1 MLAISENLK
10 GWNIMRLEKLNELFK
25 ASFIEL
31 RDFLRSFFISEC
43 SRMGYL
49 IDDLD
54 LELNYSEILPGVR
67 AKISQSKNYNNE
79 VIECLEDKIESKINN
94 VIYDYILEQ
103 GLRIKYSEDG
113 AFLKYP
119 RYAELNFD
127 QLKKA
132 CIN

>member
-1 MLAISENLK
+1 
-10 GWNIMRLEKLNELFK
+10 MRLEKLNDLFK

-31 RDFLRSFFISEC
+31 RDFLRSFFINEC
-43 SRMGYL
+43 SRKGYL

-54 LELNYSEILPGVR
+54 LELNCNEILPGVR
-67 AKISQSKNYNNE
+67 VKICESKNYNNE
-79 VIECLEDKIESKINN
+79 VIECLENKIESKINN

-113 AFLKYP
+113 FFLKYP
-119 RYAELNFD
+119 RYIELNIG

>member
-1 MLAISENLK
+1 
-10 GWNIMRLEKLNELFK
+10 MRLEKLNELFK

-31 RDFLRSFFISEC
+31 TDFLRSFFIDQC

-49 IDDLD
+49 IDGLD
-54 LELNYSEILPGVR
+54 LEFNSSEILPGVR
-67 AKISQSKNYNNE
+67 VKVCQSKNYNNE
-79 VIECLEDKIESKINN
+79 VIKCLEDKIESKINN
-94 VIYDYILEQ
+94 VIYEYILEQ

-119 RYAELNFD
+119 RYIELNFD